1 MLRRLLIWFTAF
13 LILFSASSAE
23 EAEPSNFSIEE
34 EEEVDIFDLVRIE
47 EEDSVREKKD
57 SDGAYI
63 MTVTCT
69 GDFTIGGDM
78 NHKDIFSPELAKH
91 DGDVNFVMQNVR
103 NLFLDDDLTLINFE
117 GTLTDSRY
125 KPSSK
130 TKDDYI
136 FSISPS
142 YVTVLTDNSVEAVS
156 LDNNHVWD
164 HGDQGM
170 EDTINALESAGVIYS
185 SPLHTGT
192 FDYKGILQVGLL
204 SFNCI
209 DRYGDG
215 FKKERFRKEYTD
227 EFLQHDTFEEAVC
240 SEIAKAKAIYPL
252 VIVSFHWGLEPTK
265 SNPSRGYIP
274 TKNQINLGHLAV
286 EAGADLIVGNH
297 SHRIQPIECYLG
309 KYICYSLGNF
319 CFAGN
324 SKPSDMLSIIFQI
337 RYRVKEDGSISYRD
351 FRIVPIRISSNTKTN
366 DFIPT
371 ILEDGSADGAS
382 VDAIINV
389 LRSKENSKDLSDP
402 VTDFPLKFQQ

>member
-1 MLRRLLIWFTAF
+1 
-13 LILFSASSAE
+13 
-23 EAEPSNFSIEE
+23 
-34 EEEVDIFDLVRIE
+34 
-47 EEDSVREKKD
+47 
-57 SDGAYI
+57 
-63 MTVTCT
+63 
-69 GDFTIGGDM
+69 
-78 NHKDIFSPELAKH
+78 
-91 DGDVNFVMQNVR
+91 
-103 NLFLDDDLTLINFE
+103 
-117 GTLTDSRY
+117 
-125 KPSSK
+125 
-130 TKDDYI
+130 
-136 FSISPS
+136 
-142 YVTVLTDNSVEAVS
+142 
-156 LDNNHVWD
+156 
-164 HGDQGM
+164 M

-265 SNPSRGYIP
+265 STPSRGYIP

-351 FRIVPIRISSNTKTN
+351 FRIVPIRISSKKDVNNFIPWIFEDGYERDSVLMVLSSPDNTKN
-366 DFIPT
+366 LPY
-371 ILEDGSADGAS
+371 A
-382 VDAIINV
+382 
-389 LRSKENSKDLSDP
+389 
-402 VTDFPLKFQQ
+402 VTEFPLAFQ